1 MKLKKIIKEHAL
13 GELPSSKLKKMK
25 WNPVTDQKPVNE
37 ETVNEGG
44 MSNIKRPRDLSRMEG
59 LHNLKHMKEMIK
71 YASLLYQDM
80 EEEGFDGPDIYDFL
94 FYKIN
99 KTNL

>member
-13 GELPSSKLKKMK
+13 GELPSSKLIKMK
-25 WNPVTDQKPVNE
+25 WNPLTEKEP
-37 ETVNEGG
+37 VNEGG
-44 MSNIKRPRDLSRMEG
+44 GLSNIRRPRDISRMEG

-80 EEEGFDGPDIYDFL
+80 EEEGFDPAEIYDFL